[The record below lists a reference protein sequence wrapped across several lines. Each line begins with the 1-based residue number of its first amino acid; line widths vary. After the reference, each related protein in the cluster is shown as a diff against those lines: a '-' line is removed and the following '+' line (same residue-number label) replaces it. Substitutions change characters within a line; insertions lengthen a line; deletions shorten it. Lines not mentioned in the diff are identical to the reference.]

1 MPAITRC
8 ASYSSSEFVME
19 EDTKFGVLDAGR
31 CTAMHVGARG
41 DRPIFPHFW
50 GMAPASAIQVSHD
63 LSAITDPSRGLS
75 VHRWPHSAGRARQ
88 FSAATPAAVEI
99 ASRFSLAVLPGLRV
113 FHLFFC

>member
-1 MPAITRC
+1 
-8 ASYSSSEFVME
+8 ME

-63 LSAITDPSRGLS
+63 LSAITDPWRGLS
-75 VHRWPHSAGRARQ
+75 VFIGVRTRPDGPANFLAQRPQPSRLRRGFRWQYFPACG
-88 FSAATPAAVEI
+88 FSTCFSVE
-99 ASRFSLAVLPGLRV
+99 
-113 FHLFFC
+113 